1 MTGMLLT
8 STTEATI
15 DENALNQ
22 FLSYFKNGN
31 YLGAVLTFIFYAR
44 GKWKTKG
51 LK

>member
-1 MTGMLLT
+1 MLLT

-31 YLGAVLTFIFYAR
+31 YLGAVLTFVIGYI
-44 GKWKTKG
+44 
-51 LK
+51 LYLSLIHI